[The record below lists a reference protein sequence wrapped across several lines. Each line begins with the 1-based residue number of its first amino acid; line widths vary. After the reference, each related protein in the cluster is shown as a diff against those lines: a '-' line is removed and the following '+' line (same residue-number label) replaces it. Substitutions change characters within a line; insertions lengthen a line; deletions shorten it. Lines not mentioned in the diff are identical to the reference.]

1 LTPLEKSIIAEIYFS
16 DEKSINLDITN
27 DLVLQLQEKKCI
39 RRLSN
44 ISYTRTGFAF
54 GLHHWIAEY
63 IDDNQ
68 QFRTSLKRIYNKN
81 K

>member
-1 LTPLEKSIIAEIYFS
+1 MTPLEKSIIAEIYFS

-27 DLVLQLQEKKCI
+27 GAVIQLQEKIYI

-44 ISYTRTGFAF
+44 IGRSLSGFAF

-63 IDDNQ
+63 IDENQ
-68 QFRTSLKRIYNKN
+68 QFRASQKRIYDKN